1 MSDFK
6 QTVMLVH
13 YPAPR
18 NGAVEVIINNN
29 MYAAVKDVKSTLTVD
44 FHGVAGIGTSEEDA
58 TQYVLMYAIADPYD
72 NRYPTTEE
80 LEAITVSVKKIDAAI
95 AEVSFENVPTEDE
108 VTFKL
113 N

>member
-1 MSDFK
+1 MSQFRS
-6 QTVMLVH
+6 TAMLVH

-18 NGAVEVIINNN
+18 NGALEIIINNQ
-29 MYAAVKDVKSTLTVD
+29 MYSSVKDVKNTFTVD

-58 TQYVLMYAIADPYD
+58 TQFVLLYAISDPYD

-80 LEAITVSVKKIDAAI
+80 LEAITASVKKIDAAI
-95 AEVSFENVPTEDE
+95 AEVSFQNVPTEEE